1 MSMFA
6 YCPRTD
12 GLTSRFKVFTCTMV
26 FRVFSMYK
34 PFDICK
40 LTDLFFVKSYMPYK
54 YVSIFLKKYVSVDI
68 YSFFILP
75 H

>member
-12 GLTSRFKVFTCTMV
+12 GLTSRFKVFTMIV
-26 FRVFSMYK
+26 RVFSMYK

-54 YVSIFLKKYVSVDI
+54 HVSIF
-68 YSFFILP
+68 FFKEIRIC
-75 H
+75 